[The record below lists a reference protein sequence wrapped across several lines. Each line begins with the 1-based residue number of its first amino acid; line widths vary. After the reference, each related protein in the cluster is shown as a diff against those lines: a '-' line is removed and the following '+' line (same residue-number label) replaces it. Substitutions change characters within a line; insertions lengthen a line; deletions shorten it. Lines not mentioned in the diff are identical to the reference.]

1 METKQDPSSSGALE
15 LLQIRALTFRDTVDE
30 LLAILE
36 KDDPDQPL
44 AEDNSMTENAQGS
57 VTVLLAEI
65 ADSERLRSRMPEP
78 PDWFGPI
85 EQLSLQ
91 VADTGARPLDHAE
104 ELLAEVE
111 AHNIHTFGCRCY
123 QLFDLLHD
131 RIDPALTECQDL
143 LDAIEQ
149 LRQHRRSHP
158 GVEGQ
163 NK

>member
-15 LLQIRALTFRDTVDE
+15 LLQILALTFRDMVDK

-36 KDDPDQPL
+36 KDDQDQPL
-44 AEDNSMTENAQGS
+44 AEDSLMTEDVQGS

-65 ADSERLRSRMPEP
+65 ANSERLRSTMYAP
-78 PDWFGPI
+78 PNWCGPI

-91 VADTGARPLDHAE
+91 VAGDGELLLDHAD

-123 QLFDLLHD
+123 QLLDLLHD
-131 RIDPALTECQDL
+131 RIDPALTECRDL
-143 LDAIEQ
+143 LHAIAQ
-149 LRQHRRSHP
+149 LRQHRRSP
-158 GVEGQ
+158 S
-163 NK
+163 